1 MGAGFLQDLNNQS
14 ATQEAQQ
21 FTMPTYQGG
30 GYTTTQGDNFNYT
43 TPDAPYAGMYTAPVN
58 INAPRAK
65 ETTPTPPANP
75 FQSGGA
81 VFYDPAKGQY
91 YTQNTSPLNY
101 MFGGGMQ
108 GRGDRNYIG
117 SSPRGSSGAEG
128 SFENPS
134 PLPNYSMYIAPEQMP
149 DINAYLN
156 NPNSLLSAMQSSGVP
171 SAGAG
176 RFSNLLSTN
185 TTGK

>member
-1 MGAGFLQDLNNQS
+1 MGAGFLQDLTNQG
-14 ATQEAQQ
+14 ATQNAQQ

-43 TPDAPYAGMYTAPVN
+43 TPDAPYAGTYTAPVN
-58 INAPRAK
+58 INSSGAPQ
-65 ETTPTPPANP
+65 TVSTPPSN
-75 FQSGGA
+75 SYKGGGGQ
-81 VFYDPAKGQY
+81 VFYDPQKGQY
-91 YTQNTSPLNY
+91 YTQAPSVMGSMYGATGNMGT
-101 MFGGGMQ
+101 
-108 GRGDRNYIG
+108 RNYIG
-117 SSPRGSSGAEG
+117 SSPRGSRGAEG

-149 DINAYLN
+149 DINAYLQ
-156 NPNSLLSAMQSSGVP
+156 NPNSLLGALQSAGVP

-185 TTGK
+185 TKGK